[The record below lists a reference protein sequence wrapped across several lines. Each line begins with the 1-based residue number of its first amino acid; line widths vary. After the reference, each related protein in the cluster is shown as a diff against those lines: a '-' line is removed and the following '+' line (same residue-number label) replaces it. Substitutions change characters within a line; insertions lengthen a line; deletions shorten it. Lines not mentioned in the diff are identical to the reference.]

1 MVDCREDPHPTLI
14 GVLKSLS
21 ESNDCTLSHFEDQE
35 LFRMT
40 LNARTRVV
48 FLIDSNIL
56 EMKITHPIV
65 FGSFVAGP
73 LPTTGARRPSGV
85 AQG

>member
-1 MVDCREDPHPTLI
+1 
-14 GVLKSLS
+14 
-21 ESNDCTLSHFEDQE
+21 
-35 LFRMT
+35 MT